1 MENKYAL
8 IGGKMLNHLV
18 FTDNLPDIKSCD
30 VDYLFEVAE
39 YFFRLSI
46 TARREGILAFEDYF
60 SGDTWK
66 NCGIE
71 INYEDML
78 VISYFTY

>member
-8 IGGKMLNHLV
+8 IGGKMMNHLV
-18 FTDNLPDIKSCD
+18 FTDNLPDIKGCD

-60 SGDTWK
+60 SGTPGK
-66 NCGIE
+66 IVK
-71 INYEDML
+71 L
-78 VISYFTY
+78 K